1 MADNGLQEDNSY
13 RYERLQC
20 IGRGSYGDVF
30 RGVDHQTG
38 QQVAIKVIDL
48 EEIEDDIE
56 DIHKEIATLAG
67 CRSPFITRY
76 HASLIPPGSSQL
88 LIVMELLLGSVA
100 DALAVCPLDEGC
112 ISFILARVLGALVYL
127 HGMGRLHRDI
137 KAANILL
144 SGEGAVKMSDF
155 GVSGQLSGTLGYRWV
170 ASSSGSSQQQ
180 QQQQQRRQHASS
192 GQLSG
197 TLGRRRRTFVGTP
210 YWMAPEVIESSEEGY
225 SHKADIWSL
234 GITAIEMACGAPPH
248 ADMHPMR
255 VLFLIPRDPPP
266 SLEGPFSEAFKS
278 FVATCLQKDPALRP
292 NAEQLFEHPFIAA
305 APSAAPPQLLL
316 RVADLGQRRRPVV
329 GGRGS
334 EPGGDYA
341 MGTIPVWDFGTRK
354 AKQLMTG
361 SGPGPAQ
368 TAAAAAAATSTAS
381 TAGATAAAANAAAVA
396 AAAAAMGGTLRSGD
410 ALKSAVVERYVTGS
424 ALGTMASGGL
434 SGTLS
439 GGLSG
444 GLSAAGSLR
453 PGELGPAAAAAAAA
467 GGLGQSVL
475 TDYSAGSL
483 GRTLSA
489 NEARAAAEAAA
500 AAAAASG
507 GSAWGGT
514 LPAGAAAA
522 AQGLLAS
529 GGSWRDTVGSGTG
542 SSFSGTLRS
551 GSNSRISSGSQ
562 ALAAAAA
569 AGPAA
574 AGQGSGAAVAPGNAA
589 AMQGAAAAAA
599 AAAAAGGKPVYARLP
614 SLQQLSVDVNAL
626 PVEAS
631 SAAGGAAGNG
641 SAPGAIPIVSSR
653 VVWQDGTSAPVSAA
667 GPAAAAAAAD
677 GGAALGR
684 LLLPALQSLQGAG
697 GPAGAGPA
705 PGVQAAID
713 TAASALQQL
722 EQLQPGS
729 CSRLLCEAMLQ
740 LSVNEQ
746 PALVKLRAAAASM
759 FGAAAADGL
768 EQQRSKPQQQQ
779 QKLPQISEVE
789 QQQQPVLQQQQ
800 QRKMEQLGLGS
811 TPPAGLGKQRPFAG
825 PGGGLSGLG
834 GSSSGGTA
842 AAAAAAAAG
851 LPGVGQLGPLGCYL
865 LARWRED
872 ATRCAAA
879 AAQGHQ

>member
-13 RYERLQC
+13 RYERLEC

-155 GVSGQLSGTLGYRWV
+155 GVSGQLSGTLGY
-170 ASSSGSSQQQ
+170 
-180 QQQQQRRQHASS
+180 
-192 GQLSG
+192 
-197 TLGRRRRTFVGTP
+197 RRRTFVGTP

-368 TAAAAAAATSTAS
+368 TAAAAAATSTAS
-381 TAGATAAAANAAAVA
+381 NAGATAAAANAAAVA

-453 PGELGPAAAAAAAA
+453 PGELGPAAAAA

-574 AGQGSGAAVAPGNAA
+574 AGQGRGAGVAPGNAA

-667 GPAAAAAAAD
+667 GPAAAAAAAAVAD

-729 CSRLLCEAMLQ
+729 CSLLLCEAMLQ

-779 QKLPQISEVE
+779 QKLPQISE
-789 QQQQPVLQQQQ
+789 
-800 QRKMEQLGLGS
+800 
-811 TPPAGLGKQRPFAG
+811 
-825 PGGGLSGLG
+825 
-834 GSSSGGTA
+834 
-842 AAAAAAAAG
+842 
-851 LPGVGQLGPLGCYL
+851 
-865 LARWRED
+865 
-872 ATRCAAA
+872 
-879 AAQGHQ
+879 GHQ

>member
-1 MADNGLQEDNSY
+1 MADNGLQVDNSY
-13 RYERLQC
+13 RYERLEC

-155 GVSGQLSGTLGYRWV
+155 GVSGQLSGTLGY
-170 ASSSGSSQQQ
+170 
-180 QQQQQRRQHASS
+180 
-192 GQLSG
+192 
-197 TLGRRRRTFVGTP
+197 RRRTFVGTP

-381 TAGATAAAANAAAVA
+381 NAGATAAAANAAAVA

-453 PGELGPAAAAAAAA
+453 PGELGPAAAAAAA

-489 NEARAAAEAAA
+489 NEARAAAEAA

-574 AGQGSGAAVAPGNAA
+574 AGQGSGAGVAPGNAA

-667 GPAAAAAAAD
+667 GPAAAAAAAAAD

-800 QRKMEQLGLGS
+800 QQRKMEQLGLGS

-825 PGGGLSGLG
+825 PGGGLSGLD
-834 GSSSGGTA
+834 GSSSGGTAAA